1 MSKIVNLNAFKK
13 NKTEKAMY
21 EPKANEDF
29 GDRMTRI
36 RASLDRI
43 NVLMAELRKM
53 SASDKPTRETDEE
66 II

>member
-1 MSKIVNLNAFKK
+1 
-13 NKTEKAMY
+13 MY
-21 EPKANEDF
+21 EPKVNEDF